1 MMQSIALIH
10 FINQI
15 PKKNTKKFSR
25 LISWVISSKCMT
37 TYSLPISF
45 EYLTRIGGHERTT
58 LENFSGIYIIFFRFI
73 ERQK

>member
-10 FINQI
+10 SINQI
-15 PKKNTKKFSR
+15 PKKFSR

-37 TYSLPISF
+37 TNSLPISF
-45 EYLTRIGGHERTT
+45 EYLTRIGGHERTI
-58 LENFSGIYIIFFRFI
+58 LENVSGIYIIFFKFI